1 MIVEKFFH
9 LGLIIF
15 EVLLIFNL
23 LIIVHELGHY
33 LAARWR
39 GLHIDKF
46 GIWFG
51 RPLWKRKINGVE
63 FSLGWIPAG
72 GFVVLPQM
80 APMEALEGKSEVSR
94 AELPSVS
101 ALDKIIVAFAGP
113 FFSFL
118 LALMFATIVW
128 IVGRPTSEADTTTT
142 VGYVVPDEP
151 AAKAGFQP
159 GDKIL
164 EVDGHHVNRFS
175 GTVKSII
182 WYIYRSEGE
191 TILFKIQRGDKVL
204 TLNSGYTKPPTKG
217 WERKSLRQVGIQA
230 AITPIIGKISEGSP
244 AAKAGLKPNDEV
256 VAVGDQKLY
265 HPHQIA
271 EWAQKHPG
279 MPLPLAV
286 IRDGRELKISMEPSR
301 IMVGGV
307 IKNSPAEV
315 AGIQPRD
322 QIVALNSEP
331 IYDPIVFRSEISR
344 IIEQNPGKPFSLTI
358 DHQGETRTI
367 RLLPATP
374 DGQSKAIIGFE
385 YSQEP
390 SDGIS
395 WDAGGKMTIA
405 HVSPIEQISAATQTI
420 TSTIGALLSPQSD
433 IKLQHMSGPVMIMRI
448 YYLLFQSEFG
458 WQLALWFSV
467 VFNINLAI
475 INLLPIPVL
484 DGGHIMLAL
493 VEAVRRRP
501 INLRVLEILQGA
513 CAILLIGFMLYIS
526 FYDVQDL
533 PWNANQKPKFSV
545 PAKLPAQ

>member
-1 MIVEKFFH
+1 
-9 LGLIIF
+9 
-15 EVLLIFNL
+15 
-23 LIIVHELGHY
+23 
-33 LAARWR
+33 
-39 GLHIDKF
+39 
-46 GIWFG
+46 
-51 RPLWKRKINGVE
+51 
-63 FSLGWIPAG
+63 
-72 GFVVLPQM
+72 
-80 APMEALEGKSEVSR
+80 
-94 AELPSVS
+94 
-101 ALDKIIVAFAGP
+101 
-113 FFSFL
+113 
-118 LALMFATIVW
+118 
-128 IVGRPTSEADTTTT
+128 
-142 VGYVVPDEP
+142 
-151 AAKAGFQP
+151 
-159 GDKIL
+159 
-164 EVDGHHVNRFS
+164 
-175 GTVKSII
+175 
-182 WYIYRSEGE
+182 
-191 TILFKIQRGDKVL
+191 
-204 TLNSGYTKPPTKG
+204 
-217 WERKSLRQVGIQA
+217 LRQVGIQA

-279 MPLPLAV
+279 MPLPLTV

-301 IMVGGV
+301 MVVGGV

-315 AGIQPRD
+315 AGIQARD

-358 DHQGETRTI
+358 DHEGVTRTI

-405 HVSPIEQISAATQTI
+405 HVSPIEQISAI

-545 PAKLPAQ
+545 PAKLPPQ